1 MKLSER
7 DAQNRSITSTGL
19 TPLKSSVTF
28 ARVAVSTVRT
38 STTFDALLHCTAGPA
53 HRRSQTSF
61 SEFDLKSPWHF
72 KAKSLVWSFCFDLF
86 SYLLDRTFRE
96 GYRSGTRT
104 SLPVPPRERQPNET
118 IQFSSVQSLDWLG
131 RRGEGGERHGGLQQR
146 SSSSLFC
153 KRPLWA
159 ALAWAGMSSLW
170 PCPYSISSCS
180 IPLDEREH
188 WFSSKT
194 QLSLMAPR
202 PFLSHT
208 LVTTSAGGWKLV
220 RGC

>member
-131 RRGEGGERHGGLQQR
+131 RRGEGGRDMGDFSRDPLPVFSARGPCEQLWHGQGCPVFDLAHTA
-146 SSSSLFC
+146 FH
-153 KRPLWA
+153 PA
-159 ALAWAGMSSLW
+159 ASLW
-170 PCPYSISSCS
+170 MNGSTGSH
-180 IPLDEREH
+180 LKHNFRWWLRDL
-188 WFSSKT
+188 FSAT
-194 QLSLMAPR
+194 P
-202 PFLSHT
+202 
-208 LVTTSAGGWKLV
+208 W
-220 RGC
+220 